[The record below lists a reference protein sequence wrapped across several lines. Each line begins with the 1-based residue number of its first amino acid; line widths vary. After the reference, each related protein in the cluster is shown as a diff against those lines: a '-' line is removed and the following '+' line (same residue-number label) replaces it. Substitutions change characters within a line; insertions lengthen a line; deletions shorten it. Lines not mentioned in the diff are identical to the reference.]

1 MLNTCLCQ
9 QNKRFGCSGDIM
21 VDANIG
27 ARVGELPDCFMSI
40 NSMDNAVSDD
50 VQHLDVAIL
59 ENQLHWCEQIFR
71 CAVWNEMI
79 NSENLAELRNF
90 FRYVCPT

>member
-1 MLNTCLCQ
+1 
-9 QNKRFGCSGDIM
+9 M

-79 NSENLAELRNF
+79 KLRKPGRTSQLFQVCLSNLNYNRDF
-90 FRYVCPT
+90 S